1 MFPVTICS
9 ELFDLDGI
17 AILPSS
23 TPVDVDAARR
33 LSRTATLDGGCWIT
47 DQGATPSDETV
58 TVSVTAPSPALL
70 DRVRHIA
77 NTHAT
82 AIVTFP
88 SGVYRAAI
96 QRAQADTSA
105 LRVTLFIIAR
115 LSA

>member
-33 LSRTATLDGGCWIT
+33 MSRTATLDGGCWIT

-58 TVSVTAPSPALL
+58 TVSVTAPPSVLL
-70 DRVRHIA
+70 ARLRHIA

-82 AIVTFP
+82 VIVTFQ

-96 QRAQADTSA
+96 QRAQADASA
-105 LRVTLFIIAR
+105 LRVTLLIISR
-115 LSA
+115 ISA

>member
-47 DQGATPSDETV
+47 DQGPTPSDETV
-58 TVSVTAPSPALL
+58 TVSVTAPPPALL

-82 AIVTFP
+82 VVVTFP

-96 QRAQADTSA
+96 QRAQADASA
-105 LRVTLFIIAR
+105 LRVTIFIIAR

>member
-23 TPVDVDAARR
+23 TPVDVGAARR

-58 TVSVTAPSPALL
+58 TVSVPTPSPALL
-70 DRVRHIA
+70 DRVRHLVA
-77 NTHAT
+77 THAT
-82 AIVTFP
+82 VIASFP

-96 QRAQADTSA
+96 ERAQCDASA
-105 LRVTLFIIAR
+105 MRITLLIISR
-115 LSA
+115 ISA

>member
-33 LSRTATLDGGCWIT
+33 LSRTATLDGGCWIS
-47 DQGATPSDETV
+47 DQGPTPSDETV
-58 TVSVTAPSPALL
+58 TVSVTAPSLALIAS
-70 DRVRHIA
+70 VRHIVA
-77 NTHAT
+77 THAT
-82 AIVTFP
+82 VVVTFP
-88 SGVYRAAI
+88 SGVYRAVI
-96 QRAQADTSA
+96 QRVQADASA
-105 LRVTLFIIAR
+105 LRVTLLITAR